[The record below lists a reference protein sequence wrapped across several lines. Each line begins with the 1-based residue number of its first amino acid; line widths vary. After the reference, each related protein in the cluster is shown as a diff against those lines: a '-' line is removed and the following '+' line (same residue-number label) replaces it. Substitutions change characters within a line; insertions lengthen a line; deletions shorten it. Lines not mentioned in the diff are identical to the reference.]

1 MEYVLKTNR
10 VLMLAFLLFCCGL
23 LQAYAQTAPA
33 TPTDVPLGPGDV
45 VKISVF
51 GNNDLSLETRISEAG
66 TITFPLIGEVKV
78 GGMSTGQAERKIA
91 DMLQSGGFI
100 RNPQVSMMVSEMQS
114 QQVSVLGQ
122 VNKPGRYP
130 VDGKRSLTDVLALA
144 GGMTPDAGDTIVLMR
159 TRDGKSSKEVIDLE
173 KMMGSSDP
181 NSNPQMMAGDSLY
194 VERAPHFYIYG
205 EVQKPGS
212 YKLERNMIVLQAL
225 SAGGGLSPR
234 GTERGIRIK
243 RRDAKGEL
251 HEIDANHDDLVKAD
265 DIIYVKESLF

>member
-1 MEYVLKTNR
+1 MKTTR
-10 VLMLAFLLFCCGL
+10 VLMLSFLFFCCGL
-23 LQAYAQTAPA
+23 MQANAQTT
-33 TPTDVPLGPGDV
+33 TPDVPLGPGDV

-51 GNNDLSLETRISEAG
+51 GNDDLTLETRVSEAG

-78 GGMSTGQAERKIA
+78 GGLSTGQAERKIA
-91 DMLQSGGFI
+91 DALNQGGFV
-100 RNPQVSMMVSEMQS
+100 RNPQVNMLVSDMQS

-130 VDGKRSLTDVLALA
+130 VDGKRNLTDVLALA
-144 GGMTPDAGDTIVLMR
+144 GGMTPEAGDTVVLMR
-159 TRDGKSSKEVIDLE
+159 TRDGKTTKETIDLD
-173 KMMGSSDP
+173 KMMSSQDP
-181 NSNPQMMAGDSLY
+181 NSNPQMMAGDSIY

-225 SAGGGLSPR
+225 SAGGGLSLR

-243 RRDAKGEL
+243 RRDANGEL
-251 HEIDANHDDLVKAD
+251 HVIDAKHDDLVKAD

>member
-1 MEYVLKTNR
+1 MRTIKI
-10 VLMLAFLLFCCGL
+10 LMLSFMLFCCGL
-23 LQAYAQTAPA
+23 TQAGAQT
-33 TPTDVPLGPGDV
+33 TTSDVPLGPGDV

-78 GGMSTGQAERKIA
+78 GGLSTGQAERKIA
-91 DMLQSGGFI
+91 DALDKGGYV
-100 RNPQVSMMVSEMQS
+100 RNPQVNMMVSEMQS

-144 GGMTPDAGDTIVLMR
+144 GGMTPDAGDNIVLVR
-159 TRDGKSSKEVIDLE
+159 TRDGKTTKETIDLDR
-173 KMMGSSDP
+173 MMSSSDP
-181 NSNPQMMAGDSLY
+181 GSNPQMMAGDSLY

-212 YKLERNMIVLQAL
+212 YRLERNMIVLQAL

-243 RRDAKGEL
+243 RRDPNGEL
-251 HEIDANHDDLVKAD
+251 HVIEVKHDDLVKAD

>member
-1 MEYVLKTNR
+1 MKTTR
-10 VLMLAFLLFCCGL
+10 VLMLSFLFFCCGL
-23 LQAYAQTAPA
+23 MQANAQT
-33 TPTDVPLGPGDV
+33 TTSDVPLGPGDV

-51 GNNDLSLETRISEAG
+51 GNDDLTLETRVSEAG

-78 GGMSTGQAERKIA
+78 GGLSTGQAERKIA
-91 DMLQSGGFI
+91 DALNQGGFV
-100 RNPQVSMMVSEMQS
+100 RNPQVNMLVSDMQS

-130 VDGKRSLTDVLALA
+130 VDGKRNLTDVLALA
-144 GGMTPDAGDTIVLMR
+144 GGMTPEAGDTVVLMR
-159 TRDGKSSKEVIDLE
+159 TRDGKTTKETIDLD
-173 KMMGSSDP
+173 KMMSSQDP
-181 NSNPQMMAGDSLY
+181 NSNPQMMAGDSIY

-225 SAGGGLSPR
+225 SAGGGLSLR

-243 RRDAKGEL
+243 RRDANGEL
-251 HEIDANHDDLVKAD
+251 HVIDAKHDDLVKAD

>member
-1 MEYVLKTNR
+1 MEYVLKKNR
-10 VLMLAFLLFCCGL
+10 ILMLSLLLFCCAL
-23 LQAYAQTAPA
+23 LQANAQTA
-33 TPTDVPLGPGDV
+33 TTDVPLGPGDV

-78 GGMSTGQAERKIA
+78 GGMSTGQAEHRIA
-91 DMLQSGGFI
+91 DMLEKGGFI

-144 GGMTPDAGDTIVLMR
+144 GGMTPDAGDNIVLMR
-159 TRDGKSSKEVIDLE
+159 TRDGKTTKETIDLE

-251 HEIDANHDDLVKAD
+251 HEIEVNHDDLVKAG
-265 DIIYVKESLF
+265 DIVYVKESLF

>member
-1 MEYVLKTNR
+1 MPTEIQDSRGEMSAMEYVLKKNR
-10 VLMLAFLLFCCGL
+10 ALMLFFLLFFCGL
-23 LQAYAQTAPA
+23 LQASAQTATTA
-33 TPTDVPLGPGDV
+33 TTDVPLGPGDV

-51 GNNDLSLETRISEAG
+51 GNDDLSLETRISEAG
-66 TITFPLIGEVKV
+66 TITYPLIGEVKV
-78 GGMSTGQAERKIA
+78 GGLSTGQAERKIA
-91 DMLQSGGFI
+91 DMLDRGGFI

-130 VDGKRSLTDVLALA
+130 VDGKRNLTDVLALA

-159 TRDGKSSKEVIDLE
+159 TRDGKTTKETIDLE

-212 YKLERNMIVLQAL
+212 YKLERNMIVL
-225 SAGGGLSPR
+225 
-234 GTERGIRIK
+234 
-243 RRDAKGEL
+243 
-251 HEIDANHDDLVKAD
+251 
-265 DIIYVKESLF
+265 